1 MEGKKLLRY
10 SLQLSMLN
18 QLFNKKM
25 ISESEYKIIEN
36 DLKKDYRVVSNIT
49 T

>member
-10 SLQLSMLN
+10 SLQLSMLK